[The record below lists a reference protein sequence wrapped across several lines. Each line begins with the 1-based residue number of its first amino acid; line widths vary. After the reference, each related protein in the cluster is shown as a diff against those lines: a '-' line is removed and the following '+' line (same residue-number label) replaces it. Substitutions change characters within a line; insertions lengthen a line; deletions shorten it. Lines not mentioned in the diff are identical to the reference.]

1 VTIPWAT
8 SGIDLHLDRTSPRV
22 RDGLTRALRDAVR
35 DGPLRPDT
43 RLPSSRGLARDL
55 GIARNTVGEAYSQ
68 LVAEGWLAAR
78 QGSGTWVAERHS
90 PTAGVPPSALPP
102 TSRVRYDLRAGVPDL
117 SDFPRTAWSAAA
129 RRALGEAPHD
139 LLGYG
144 HPRGLPQLRA
154 ALADYLSRARGVV
167 ADPDRIVVCAGFA
180 QGLELL
186 CEVLCSRGL
195 ETLAHEAFG
204 HPGHRAIV
212 DSNGMNTRTLAVDAR
227 GAVLDELGD
236 ADAVLL
242 TPAHQFPIGVPLEP
256 SRRRRVVEWAVDT
269 NSVIVEDDYD
279 GEFRYD
285 RQAIGALQALAPEQI
300 VYAGTAS
307 KSLAPGLRLG
317 WLVLPAHLIDD
328 IVEVKEA
335 KGRLSSTFD
344 QLALAEFIAC
354 GAYDRQV
361 RRARL
366 SYRRRRD
373 RLIAALQQL
382 APYVHVTG
390 IAAGLHALVEL
401 PAGQDEAE
409 VVARAAHHGLAI
421 EGLDAYAA
429 DGWRHRPALVIGY
442 ATPPAHAFT
451 SAIARLCT
459 VLSTLT

>member
-1 VTIPWAT
+1 
-8 SGIDLHLDRTSPRV
+8 
-22 RDGLTRALRDAVR
+22 
-35 DGPLRPDT
+35 
-43 RLPSSRGLARDL
+43 
-55 GIARNTVGEAYSQ
+55 
-68 LVAEGWLAAR
+68 
-78 QGSGTWVAERHS
+78 
-90 PTAGVPPSALPP
+90 
-102 TSRVRYDLRAGVPDL
+102 
-117 SDFPRTAWSAAA
+117 
-129 RRALGEAPHD
+129 
-139 LLGYG
+139 
-144 HPRGLPQLRA
+144 
-154 ALADYLSRARGVV
+154 
-167 ADPDRIVVCAGFA
+167 
-180 QGLELL
+180 
-186 CEVLCSRGL
+186 
-195 ETLAHEAFG
+195 
-204 HPGHRAIV
+204 
-212 DSNGMNTRTLAVDAR
+212 
-227 GAVLDELGD
+227 
-236 ADAVLL
+236 
-242 TPAHQFPIGVPLEP
+242 
-256 SRRRRVVEWAVDT
+256 VEWAVDT
-269 NSVIVEDDYD
+269 DSVIVEDDYD

-335 KGRLSSTFD
+335 NGRLSSTFD

-390 IAAGLHALVEL
+390 IAAGLHALVQL

-429 DGWRHRPALVIGY
+429 DGRRHRPALVIGY